1 MNRYDVTIIGGG
13 PTGLFAAFYAGLRGM
28 TTKIIDALPHLGG
41 QLTALYPEKYIY
53 DVAGFPKVL
62 SKDLAQNLTE
72 QALQY
77 NPAVHLG
84 AKITDMRIITADEAD
99 EGRPSKYFELDTED
113 GSTHQTYSIVLTIG
127 IGAFAPRKLNLEDV
141 QKFEG
146 QGVDYFVKDKSKFKN
161 KRLLIVGGGDSAV
174 DWGLHL
180 HELADSI
187 TLIHRR
193 DRFRAHE
200 KSIKQLFDSPVEIK
214 IPYEVKAI
222 HGHSRVEKVT
232 IINNKT
238 KEEEQ
243 LEVDHILLNLG
254 FVANIGKIKEWG
266 LNIVKGDI
274 EVTSKM
280 ETNVPGIYAAGD
292 IATYPGKLK
301 LIATGFGEAATSVN
315 NAKTY
320 IDPSAKAFPGH
331 SSDMEPPPGVK

>member
-1 MNRYDVTIIGGG
+1 MDRYDITIIGGG

-28 TTKIIDALPHLGG
+28 KTKIIDALPHLGG

-62 SKDLAQNLTE
+62 SKDLAQNLIE
-72 QALQY
+72 QAMQY

-84 AKITDMRIITADEAD
+84 SKITDMRIVEDENTGED
-99 EGRPSKYFELDTED
+99 RPQQYFELDTED
-113 GSTHQTYSIVLTIG
+113 DSTHRTYSILLTIG
-127 IGAFAPRKLNLEDV
+127 IGAFAPRKLKLQDAE
-141 QKFEG
+141 KYEG
-146 QGVDYFVKDKSKFKN
+146 KGVDYFVKEKAKFKN

-180 HELADSI
+180 HELADSV

-200 KSIKQLFDSPVEIK
+200 DSVRKLFDAPVEIK

-222 HGHSRVEKVT
+222 HGNSNVEKVT

-238 KEEEQ
+238 KEEEL

-254 FVANIGKIKEWG
+254 FVADIGKITEWG
-266 LNIVKGDI
+266 LNIVKNDI

-280 ETNVPGIYAAGD
+280 ETNLPGIYAAGD
-292 IATYPGKLK
+292 ITAYPGKLK
-301 LIATGFGEAATSVN
+301 LIATGFGEAATAVN

-320 IDPSAKAFPGH
+320 IDPKAKAFPGH
-331 SSDMEPPPGVK
+331 SSDMEPPPGAK

>member
-1 MNRYDVTIIGGG
+1 MERFDITIIGGG

-28 TTKIIDALPHLGG
+28 KTKIIDALPQLGG

-62 SKDLAQNLTE
+62 AKDLAKNLVE

-84 AKITDMRIITADEAD
+84 SKITNMQIHHTE
-99 EGRPSKYFELDTED
+99 EPQQGKPTNYFILETED
-113 GSTHQTYSIVLTIG
+113 GSRHETYSIVLTIG
-127 IGAFAPRKLNLEDV
+127 IGAFAPRKLNLEDA

-146 QGVDYFVKDKSKFKN
+146 RGVAYFVHDKTIFTN

-174 DWGLHL
+174 DWALNL
-180 HELADSI
+180 LEVADSI

-200 KSIKQLFDSPVEIK
+200 DSVRKLFEAPIQVKIPFEVKSIHGNANVE
-214 IPYEVKAI
+214 A
-222 HGHSRVEKVT
+222 VT
-232 IINNKT
+232 IFNNKT
-238 KEEEQ
+238 NEEEVIP
-243 LEVDHILLNLG
+243 VDFVLLNLG
-254 FVANIGKIKEWG
+254 YVANIGKIKEWG
-266 LNIVKGDI
+266 LNLVKGDI

-280 ETNVPGIYAAGD
+280 ETNIPGIYAAGD
-292 IATYPGKLK
+292 IVTYPGKLK
-301 LIATGFGEAATSVN
+301 LIATGFGEAAIAVN

-331 SSDMEPPPGVK
+331 SSDMEPPPGAK

>member
-1 MNRYDVTIIGGG
+1 MDRYDVTIIGGG

-28 TTKIIDALPHLGG
+28 KTKIIDALPHLGG

-62 SKDLAQNLTE
+62 SKDLAQNLIE

-77 NPAVHLG
+77 QPAVHLG
-84 AKITDMRIITADEAD
+84 SKITDMRIIEDENPGA
-99 EGRPSKYFELDTED
+99 GRPDRYFELDTED
-113 GSTHQTYSIVLTIG
+113 GDTHTTYAIVLTIG
-127 IGAFAPRKLNLEDV
+127 IGAFAPRKLNLEDSV
-141 QKFEG
+141 RFEG
-146 QGVDYFVKDKSKFKN
+146 KGVDYFVMDKSKFKN

-180 HELADSI
+180 HELADSV

-200 KSIKQLFDSPVEIK
+200 ESVKQLFESPVAIK
-214 IPYEVKAI
+214 IPYELRAI
-222 HGHSRVEKVT
+222 EGNSIVEKVT
-232 IINNKT
+232 IYNNKT
-238 KEEEQ
+238 KEEEE

-292 IATYPGKLK
+292 IVTYPGKLK
-301 LIATGFGEAATSVN
+301 LIATGFGEAATAIN

-331 SSDMEPPPGVK
+331 SSDMEPPPGSK

>member
-1 MNRYDVTIIGGG
+1 MDRYDVTIIGGG

-28 TTKIIDALPHLGG
+28 KTEIIDALPQLGG

-62 SKDLAQNLTE
+62 SKDLAQNLID

-77 NPAVHLG
+77 NPTVHLG
-84 AKITDMRIITADEAD
+84 DKITDMRIQEDENPA
-99 EGRPSKYFELDTED
+99 EGKPSKYFELDTED
-113 GSTHQTYSIVLTIG
+113 GSTHETYSIVLTIG
-127 IGAFAPRKLNLEDV
+127 IGAFAPRKLNLEDAG
-141 QKFEG
+141 KFEG
-146 QGVDYFVKDKSKFKN
+146 KGVDYFVKEKSKFKN

-180 HELADSI
+180 HEIADSI

-200 KSIKQLFDSPVEIK
+200 DSVKQLFESPVTIK

-222 HGHSRVEKVT
+222 YGNATVEEVT
-232 IINNKT
+232 IFNNKT
-238 KEEEQ
+238 KEEEK

-266 LNIVKGDI
+266 LNIVKNDI

-301 LIATGFGEAATSVN
+301 LIATGFGEAATAVN

-331 SSDMEPPPGVK
+331 SSDMEPPPGSK